1 MDEDN
6 VGSALYVFPVVLGN
20 DLAAEVRSIDIQEG
34 WFCIV
39 IAVAELI
46 EVD

>member
-6 VGSALYVFPVVLGN
+6 FGSALHVFPVVLGN
-20 DLAAEVRSIDIQEG
+20 DLAAEVRGIDIQEG